1 MNDHPEITEL
11 LKQRW
16 ARRRRLAQ
24 LSFEEKIEI
33 VERLRE
39 LQINRGLME
48 IRRKKLEALE
58 KAEKE
63 GRPAS

>member
-1 MNDHPEITEL
+1 MNESTEITEL
-11 LKQRW
+11 LEQRQ

-39 LQINRGLME
+39 LHLNRDLMKNKDE
-48 IRRKKLEALE
+48 AGKIRDE
-58 KAEKE
+58 
-63 GRPAS
+63 

>member
-33 VERLRE
+33 VERMRA
-39 LQINRGLME
+39 LQINRSLMQ
-48 IRRKKLEALE
+48 ASQ
-58 KAEKE
+58 
-63 GRPAS
+63 GREQFEENVKPEEMTQP